1 MRSLGSAAAT
11 VVVLALHGGAA
22 AQPSVTAQARTLY
35 EEARAR
41 EVALR
46 KQLEAHEPG
55 DPAGVLLERI
65 RTLAGAYY
73 DMSRLLP
80 PNSYSDNALWQGA
93 LLAAD
98 AFRAF
103 GDEADRETA
112 QRLLNALL
120 KRFPSSSL
128 VARVPA
134 ELRRLR
140 SMRARPS
147 PPSSLLTG
155 IRRDVLPEVLRITL
169 DLSRETTFHD
179 ERLDG
184 PPRVFV
190 DLYNT
195 RTIEALKDA
204 VMSFPDDVVRRVR
217 IGRHPDG
224 RTRVVFDLE
233 GDLPAGLFTGRHSVY
248 AIYNPY
254 RLVIDFE
261 RRAAPSADP
270 VEASD
275 AKPPAPATTV
285 STAPTAS
292 AASQWVAAP
301 PLQAASLPAP
311 LVAPPP
317 RPPAANIAGG
327 YSLSRQLG
335 LGVSRIV
342 IDPGHGGHDPGAR
355 ARGLTEADLVLD
367 IALRLER
374 LLLQQPGVEVVL
386 TRRADVYVALEER
399 TAIANRVG
407 ADLFLSIH
415 ANASRAANARG
426 VETYVLNFATNP
438 EAEAVA
444 ARENAGSSKTMSSLP
459 EIVRAIALNNK
470 IDESLD
476 LARMVQAALYE
487 RLRRVDR
494 NTRSLGVKQ
503 APFMVLVG
511 ATMPGVLAEIAFLTN
526 SREAALLKTER
537 YRQQIAQALFDGIM
551 RYQRSLKQ
559 AATVATK

>member
-285 STAPTAS
+285 PTAPTAS

-459 EIVRAIALNNK
+459 EIVRAIARNNK

>member
-285 STAPTAS
+285 PTAPTAS